1 MLFEWDESK
10 RQSNLTK
17 HLIDFQ
23 DALRIFDGPV
33 FEKSSR
39 SRGEERV
46 VAVGLL
52 EDVEIVVV
60 YAIRGKRRRIISA
73 RRAHRVLDKKR
84 KGKTTQ
90 TTSRTRSK
98 GATDFKRLRALRDS
112 EIDFSD
118 IPKLGKSFWATAKF
132 TLPEPKDRLTIR
144 VDHDVVQWLR
154 KRGKGYQTRIN
165 AILRSY
171 MEAKSDDAR

>member
-10 RQSNLTK
+10 RRSNLAK
-17 HLIDFQ
+17 HHIDFQ

-33 FEKSSR
+33 FEKATR
-39 SRGEERV
+39 SRGEDRILAIGLLGDIEVV
-46 VAVGLL
+46 VA
-52 EDVEIVVV
+52 

-73 RRAHRVLDKKR
+73 RRAHRMLNRTR

-118 IPKLGKSFWATAKF
+118 IPKLGKSFWATAKL

-144 VDHDVVQWLR
+144 VDHDVVQWL
-154 KRGKGYQTRIN
+154 KRHGKGYQTRIN

-171 MEAKSDDAR
+171 MEAQTDDGR